1 MLILFIA
8 FRDARVDSLNILVS
22 VGKIKRQYRAHL
34 RRMYG
39 HATHYTSYAKLR
51 LHTKA
56 ATQINKI
63 ARGRLAR
70 RRAATERHLL
80 VIKNAREL
88 LLQYALKFG
97 ANAAGVFWYERDE
110 VRFMYG

>member
-1 MLILFIA
+1 
-8 FRDARVDSLNILVS
+8 VTVS
-22 VGKIKRQYRAHL
+22 RALEAHVWP
-34 RRMYG
+34 R
-39 HATHYTSYAKLR
+39 HTHYTSYAKLR

-56 ATQINKI
+56 ATQINMI